1 MQKNQLNTAL
11 QSLERRL
18 ILLITKHKNLT
29 GETEIL
35 KSQNQELKQLLKAK
49 EDQIENF
56 NNKDKISKLVDSMVA
71 SGNNTT
77 ELKQVINEYIKE
89 IDKCIVHLSE

>member
-1 MQKNQLNTAL
+1 MQKNQLNTEL

-18 ILLITKHKNLT
+18 ILLITEHKNLK

-35 KSQNQELKQLLKAK
+35 KAQNQELKQLLKSK

-56 NNKDKISKLVDSMVA
+56 NNKDKISKFVDSMVA
-71 SGNNTT
+71 SENNTT

>member
-1 MQKNQLNTAL
+1 MEKNQLNTEL
-11 QSLERRL
+11 QTLERRL
-18 ILLITKHKNLT
+18 ILLINEHKNLK
-29 GETEIL
+29 GETEDL

-56 NNKDKISKLVDSMVA
+56 NNKDNISKLVDSMVA